1 MMVTHDLL
9 RAFPLLSPLSESDLD
24 LLAEKSSAKKYARR
38 EIVLNARERGEVVCF
53 LFEGRLQGVDFTID
67 GREVG
72 LYFIEPKDFC
82 GELLLFDEQTQ
93 PEFIIAL
100 TKAVVVEIPI
110 KILQAIMLKNSSV
123 MGELGKRLA
132 ARVRQMTYQRSLLG
146 LPNIGQRVCCQLWL
160 LLTSR
165 EEGEAEK
172 LAQHVVEILN
182 PPTHME
188 IAIMLN
194 LSRET
199 VTRVFQTLQ
208 NRQIVRR
215 AGATTLIVENPA
227 LLKQFADGSEE
238 LG

>member
-1 MMVTHDLL
+1 MMVTQDLL
-9 RAFPLLSPLSESDLD
+9 RAFPILRPLSESDLNF
-24 LLAEKSSAKKYARR
+24 LAEQSSAKKYARR
-38 EIVLNARERGEVVCF
+38 EIVLNAGERGEAVCF

-100 TKAVVVEIPI
+100 TKALVVEVPI
-110 KILQAIMLKNSSV
+110 KTLQAIMLRNSSV
-123 MGELGKRLA
+123 MGELSKRLA
-132 ARVRQMTYQRSLLG
+132 TRVRQLTYQRSLLG
-146 LPNIGQRVCCQLWL
+146 LPNVGQRVCCQLWL
-160 LLTSR
+160 LIESGD
-165 EEGEAEK
+165 ENKAENPDR
-172 LAQHVVEILN
+172 LEFEILN

-194 LSRET
+194 ISRET

-215 AGATTLIVENPA
+215 DGAAKLIVTDTLA
-227 LLKQFADGSEE
+227 LKELADGAEE
-238 LG
+238 I